1 MMANQLQ
8 IQMACILHAFRSFF
22 GSLAQSEVSC
32 KERNTALPEM
42 EASSFGNNEHLLDTE
57 IICVEEIENALKTLK
72 LGKSGGL
79 DSLSP
84 EHIVYGV

>member
-1 MMANQLQ
+1 MLSDPFSGPLHSQRYHVKNG
-8 IQMACILHAFRSFF
+8 ILH
-22 GSLAQSEVSC
+22 SLRWKRHPLATMNISL
-32 KERNTALPEM
+32 T
-42 EASSFGNNEHLLDTE
+42 TE